1 MSGSFFARALAVLA
15 LVCATV
21 GVQGAPA
28 PAAPAAGGDV
38 VVRGTCD
45 GWQSAV
51 AGVTGW
57 ATSRDKCPF
66 TGRVSTPANPE
77 KAKYTWTIPPGSN
90 GRICVEGQGWYWNA
104 AKKKSVAKWVSLGCG
119 TSGGGTVN
127 WVGSRYV
134 LKGKAYYNST
144 MGYPKVRAKVQPGFL
159 GAAYAWK

>member
-15 LVCATV
+15 LLCATV
-21 GVQGAPA
+21 GFDSARAQ
-28 PAAPAAGGDV
+28 AAPDPDVAA
-38 VVRGTCD
+38 RGTCD

-51 AGVTGW
+51 AGLTTW

-66 TGRVSTPANPE
+66 TGRVSTPAKPE
-77 KAKYTWTIPPGSN
+77 FAKYTWTIPPGSN

-104 AKKKSVAKWVSLGCG
+104 KKKKSVAKWVSLGCG
-119 TSGGGTVN
+119 TSGGGTVR
-127 WVGSRYV
+127 WVGGRYV
-134 LKGKAYYNST
+134 LKGKVYYHSL